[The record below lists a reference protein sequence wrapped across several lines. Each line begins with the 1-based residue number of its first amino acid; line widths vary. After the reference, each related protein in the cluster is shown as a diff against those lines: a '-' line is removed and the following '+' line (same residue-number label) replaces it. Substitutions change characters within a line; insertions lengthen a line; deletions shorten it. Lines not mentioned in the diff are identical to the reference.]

1 MLNHTGALAVLDHH
15 IGLNWDDGATL
26 MRVGA
31 QVRYRYGAFATVQTL
46 RVTASAR
53 CSDEPLGF
61 EARNGDV
68 HATWVWTELAPGFV
82 AQLSIVNEGDDEVLL
97 EGVDVLRI
105 DAAFGGLFNVGAP
118 PGLWRAAQPGR
129 GVLKWEQW
137 TPDPAA
143 SFQRMGELLMQPSAS
158 NRLAP
163 PALLFRG
170 LSNHAEELA
179 LPLRFELSAANGK
192 FERFA
197 ATCVMDERPLAPGV
211 TLVSPEVWVVAGDDA
226 RELRKI

>member
-1 MLNHTGALAVLDHH
+1 MLNQTGALAVLDHH

-26 MRVGA
+26 LRVGA
-31 QVRYRYGAFATVQTL
+31 QARYRYGAFATVQTL
-46 RVTASAR
+46 RVNASAR

-68 HATWVWTELAPGFV
+68 HATWVWTELLPGFV
-82 AQLSIVNEGDDEVLL
+82 AQLSIVNEGEDEVLL

-105 DAAFGGLFNVGAP
+105 DAAFGGQFNVGAP
-118 PGLWRAAQPGR
+118 PGLWRAALPAG
-129 GVLKWEQW
+129 GALKWEQW

-143 SFQRMGELLMQPSAS
+143 SFRRESELLMQPSAS

-170 LSNHAEELA
+170 LVGASAA
-179 LPLRFELSAANGK
+179 APLPLRFELSAAHGK
-192 FERFA
+192 FERFT
-197 ATCVMDERPLAPGV
+197 ATCVLDERPLAPGV
-211 TLVSPEVWVVAGDDA
+211 TFVSPEVWIVAGDDA
-226 RELRKI
+226 RELRKL